1 MSWKISKIEIENFKF
16 FKAKFPIEVNGKNI
30 LLYGENGAG
39 KSSIYWSVYTHFQ
52 AYSKSKTE
60 AQKYFIAGN
69 KQNLRNRYADMAD
82 DSSIKIYFDNGNG
95 TIKTVE
101 DSNNCYYVEDEDTL
115 RFMKFTAMSSDFMNY
130 KFLSSLFDFRNS
142 QDNEVFS
149 LFEKEVLPFIDL
161 DNSLHHWDGNDTR
174 VNNAGAWWS
183 YIVSAYKTPDYI
195 PRSARTNSFDQRTPQ
210 YKNYQ
215 GIINEFNDLI
225 NAKLSLLV
233 VRANR
238 LIKDVFHLDAKVKVE
253 YNGASFNKRLG
264 SRKFDGLLHTPKI
277 YLKAEMDS
285 PNLVDR
291 SVIEHPRSFFNEA
304 KITCMALALRL
315 AILESHPST
324 MEAPSVLFIDDLL
337 ISLDMPFRRKIIEV
351 LLSYADK
358 FQTFIMTHDRA
369 FYHLVASEI
378 RLIGKLGDWKKYE
391 LYMQN
396 SNGVPIP
403 ILIEPK
409 TPLEKAKMLLRNLEI
424 PASVNAAR
432 RAAEQALK
440 TLLPVN
446 MIFNEKSQTFQCDL
460 NGLIERYYRYA
471 KDIGIPNVIPHLQDE
486 RKLLLNP
493 FSHDDIDTPF
503 YRTELEMSIK
513 EIEALSK
520 ISKTVVVD
528 SKNLHT
534 TEYLFRMEKDGTM
547 YDFTIIFKEMFY
559 MYEYE
564 GIRYHNS
571 PKIDVR
577 TSCIG
582 EIACKEWTLK
592 HFYKKVSHYVY
603 RSTEGLIGLMACLRN
618 RDTGA
623 LLV

>member
-16 FKAKFPIEVNGKNI
+16 FKATFPIVVNRKNI

-52 AYSKSKTE
+52 AYSKTREE

-69 KQNLRNRYADMAD
+69 KQNLRNRYADMAEN
-82 DSSIKIYFDNGNG
+82 SSIKIYFDNGNG
-95 TIKTVE
+95 TTKMVE
-101 DSNNCYYVEDEDTL
+101 DSNNCFYAEDAETL
-115 RFMKFTAMSSDFMNY
+115 RFMRFTAMSSDFMNY

-149 LFEKEVLPFIDL
+149 LFEKEVLPYIDL
-161 DNSLHHWDGNDTR
+161 DNSLRHLDGNDTH

-183 YIVSAYKTPDYI
+183 YIVKAYKTPDYI

-210 YKNYQ
+210 YKNYLS
-215 GIINEFNDLI
+215 IINEFNELI
-225 NAKLSLLV
+225 NGKLSILV
-233 VRANR
+233 IRANR
-238 LIKDVFHLDAKVKVE
+238 LIKDVFHLDVRIKVE

-264 SRKFDGLLHTPKI
+264 ARKFDGKLHTPKI

-285 PNLVDR
+285 PSLVDR

-324 MEAPSVLFIDDLL
+324 NEAPSVLFIDDLL

-351 LLSYADK
+351 LFTYTDK

-378 RLIGKLGDWKKYE
+378 RLTDKQKDWTKYE
-391 LYMQN
+391 LYMQEN
-396 SNGVPIP
+396 GGVPIP

-440 TLLPVN
+440 KLLPVN

-471 KDIGIPNVIPHLQDE
+471 KEMGIPNVIPHLQDE

-503 YRTELEMSIK
+503 YRTELEMSIQ
-513 EIEALSK
+513 EIEKLSQ
-520 ISKTVVVD
+520 ISKTVVVE

-534 TEYLFRMEKDGTM
+534 TDYLFRMEKDGTT

-564 GIRYHNS
+564 EVRYHNS
-571 PKIDVR
+571 PKIDVK
-577 TSCIG
+577 TSCI
-582 EIACKEWTLK
+582 EDIECKEWGLK
-592 HFYKKVSHYVY
+592 HFFKKACHYVY
-603 RSTEGLIGLMACLRN
+603 HSTEGLPILIDCIRN
-618 RDTGA
+618 RETGNK
-623 LLV
+623 LV